1 MRLNDQIKYY
11 LKQAIEEKIPGAK
24 LYLFGSRTND
34 NALGG
39 DIDVMILTTEPID
52 KKIFR
57 TIRIDFYKRFGWQ
70 KLDLVC
76 FTFNEESTFRQLIQ
90 TNAIEL

>member
-1 MRLNDQIKYY
+1 MRLDDQIKYY
-11 LKQAIEEKIPGAK
+11 LKQAIGEKIPGAK

-39 DIDVMILTTEPID
+39 DIDVMILTIELID

-57 TIRIDFYKRFGWQ
+57 NIRVDFYKRFGWR
-70 KLDLVC
+70 KIDLVN
-76 FTFNEESTFRQLIQ
+76 FTFADESTFRQLIQ